1 MQVAEK
7 KTSIR
12 YEFPEVY
19 VQLAERTVLYS
30 DEPVNTPR
38 KASEMMAGMLS
49 TMDREYLCVVNLN
62 ARLQPINFNIVSIGG
77 LDSAPAPVSNIFKSA
92 ILSNASGIILLH
104 NHPSGDPK
112 PSKEDIWITRKVE
125 EASKIMDVRLL
136 DHVIIAGKTGA
147 MYSFQENSL
156 ILESMHTTEELG
168 ETTERYQSDSKNQ
181 MQEITEK
188 LETGIRKLQS
198 SEAYRHYLDV
208 MGRFYH
214 YSASNCLLIAMQRP
228 DATRVAGYSAWDKQF
243 QRHVKRGEKGIKIIA
258 PAPYTVPKQ
267 RLKCDPETGKPL
279 LDQNGKPETEI
290 VNVLVE
296 TYKIITVFD
305 ISQTEGKEIPEV
317 VHELR
322 ADVKNYQKLLS
333 AIEKVSP
340 VPIEFSEISGSSAK
354 GYYDQM
360 EKKIVIRSGMGE
372 AQSLKTAVHELSHA
386 ILHDKDTG
394 DRKDQLV
401 DCGTKEVEAESVAYT
416 VCQHFGI
423 DTSDYSFGYVAG
435 WSRDQELSD
444 FKASLN
450 LIQKTAGKLIDEIQK
465 KLKEREL
472 LEDLVQ
478 KTAEK
483 LSVEIC
489 FSKEHE
495 NVHRRCR

>member
-1 MQVAEK
+1 MTEE

-12 YEFPEVY
+12 YKFPEVY
-19 VQLAERTVLYS
+19 IQLAERTVLYS
-30 DEPVNTPR
+30 EEPVNTPR

-62 ARLQPINFNIVSIGG
+62 ARLQPINFNIVSIGS

-136 DHVIIAGKTGA
+136 DHVIIGGRSGA
-147 MYSFQENSL
+147 MYSFQENGL
-156 ILESMHTTEELG
+156 ILENMQTAEKLG
-168 ETTERYQSDSKNQ
+168 EKMEQYQSDSKKR

-188 LETGIRKLQS
+188 LENGIRELQS

-208 MGRFYH
+208 MGRFHH

-258 PAPYTVPKQ
+258 PAPYTVLKQ
-267 RLKCDPETGKPL
+267 RVKYDSETGKPV

-290 VNVLVE
+290 VNVMVE
-296 TYKIITVFD
+296 NYKITTVFD
-305 ISQTEGKEIPEV
+305 VSQTEGKELPEV
-317 VHELR
+317 VHELK
-322 ADVKNYQKLLS
+322 ADVENYKKFLS
-333 AIEKVSP
+333 AIEKISP

-354 GYYDQM
+354 GYYDQI

-386 ILHDKDTG
+386 ILHDRDTG
-394 DRKDQLV
+394 DRKNQLV
-401 DCGTKEVEAESVAYT
+401 DRATKEVEAESVAYII
-416 VCQHFGI
+416 CQHFGI

-435 WSRDQELSD
+435 WSRDSELSD

-450 LIQKTAGKLIDEIQK
+450 LIQKTAGGLIDEIQK
-465 KLKEREL
+465 KLREREP

-478 KTAEK
+478 RTAEK
-483 LSVEIC
+483 LSAETC
-489 FSKEHE
+489 FSKAQE

>member
-49 TMDREYLCVVNLN
+49 TMDREYPCVVNLN

-136 DHVIIAGKTGA
+136 DHVIIAGRTGA

-156 ILESMHTTEELG
+156 ILESMQTTEKLG
-168 ETTERYQSDSKNQ
+168 ETTERYQSDSKNR

-198 SEAYRHYLDV
+198 SEAYQHYLDV

-228 DATRVAGYSAWDKQF
+228 DATRVAGYNAWDKQF

-258 PAPYTVPKQ
+258 SAPSTVPKQ
-267 RLKCDPETGKPL
+267 RVKCDPKTGKPV

-296 TYKIITVFD
+296 NYKITTVFD
-305 ISQTEGKEIPEV
+305 ISQTEGKELPKV
-317 VHELR
+317 VHELS

-372 AQSLKTAVHELSHA
+372 AQSLKTVVHELSHA

-401 DCGTKEVEAESVAYT
+401 DRRTKEVEAESVAYT

-465 KLKEREL
+465 KLKEREP

-478 KTAEK
+478 KAAEK
-483 LSVEIC
+483 LSVETC